1 MKLNHL
7 LKLIGLA
14 AGLILSFNAWSI
26 PILSVGDIDT
36 HIAST
41 NLSSSSKTAEQAW
54 VQSEVGSNFI
64 FSGKNETLDGW
75 ELVDGTSSIF
85 AHKLINEDEYFLL
98 KTGKGNLAGDTHFLF
113 SNVSELSYAVI
124 DLFALGFNNQKVEI
138 SKISHISEF
147 GNATQVPE
155 PAPLALLA
163 IGLIALAFR
172 KKK

>member
-7 LKLIGLA
+7 LKLVGLT

-26 PILSVGDIDT
+26 PFSSVGGIDT
-36 HIAST
+36 HIASI
-41 NLSSSSKTAEQAW
+41 NLSGSSETAEQAW
-54 VQSEVGSNFI
+54 IQSEVGSDFV
-64 FSGKNETLDGW
+64 FSDKNETLDGW
-75 ELVDGTSSIF
+75 DLVDGTSSIF
-85 AHKLINEDEYFLL
+85 AHKLITEVEYFLL

-147 GNATQVPE
+147 GSITQVPE
-155 PAPLALLA
+155 PAPLALLS